1 MVSPPN
7 VPNVSPSIQ
16 QAFNQLADSV
26 NAALGQGG
34 GSPTLI
40 FRPGAP
46 STQVNVYDT
55 WAALM
60 AALAAVPN
68 ASDACVQIDDSLA
81 PPSIPA
87 GVWDMRGAPMQGP
100 FTSTNTVTCDLEDGC
115 VLQNLFR
122 VRNFL
127 TLNCKSTT
135 VPALTLVGGVGLLLE
150 VASTIQNDPAST
162 VPAILVPA
170 NNTSI
175 IACLTGGRVGNGTAC
190 AQVDLNSGLI
200 ILLDLMAGLADN
212 SVVGAG
218 SLIVLLTSPSATSF
232 SSWPPVQPG
241 IFGFLASSIQYA
253 YLIGFSPPGLNP
265 GNWLNAPPLD
275 VNAAVERMAD
285 LLFALNGGNP
295 IP

>member
-1 MVSPPN
+1 MITPPN
-7 VPNVSPSIQ
+7 VPNASPSIQ

-26 NAALGQGG
+26 NAAIGQV
-34 GSPTLI
+34 GSSTLI

-46 STQVNVYDT
+46 PTQANVYDT

-68 ASDACVQIDDSLA
+68 ASDACVQIDGSLA

-87 GVWDMRGAPMQGP
+87 GVWDLRGAAMQGP

-115 VLQNLFR
+115 VLLNLFR

-135 VPALTLVGGVGLLLE
+135 VPAITLPSGAGLLLE
-150 VASTIQNDPAST
+150 IASTIQNDPAST
-162 VPAILVPA
+162 VPAVLVPA

-175 IACLTGGRVGNGTAC
+175 IVCLTGGRVGNGTAC
-190 AQVDLNSGLI
+190 AQVDLNGALI
-200 ILLDLMAGLADN
+200 LLLDLMAGLADN

-218 SLIVLLTSPSATSF
+218 SLLVALTSPSATTF

-241 IFGFLASSIQYA
+241 VAGILASSIQYA
-253 YLIGFSPPGLNP
+253 YLIGFNPPGLNP
-265 GNWLNAPPLD
+265 GNWLNAPPAD
-275 VNAAVERMAD
+275 VNQAVERMAA
-285 LLFALNGGNP
+285 LLFTLNGGNP